1 MSDLL
6 DGFRT
11 GMQLGAPLVEA
22 QLRKRAFQRQ
32 LQRDKEQREFEAE
45 KLLARHAQERRLQ
58 ESSQDAASALAKQR
72 EDGLSSR
79 HSDTIK
85 AQAKLASDSRDQR
98 DQFHKDN
105 MALAKRRLE
114 EDSKSELEK
123 RTDALGKLFKKRR
136 DYEVQLNDPT
146 VVTQM
151 IADGSYNDVVSQY
164 EATDAGLQVY
174 GQALDMAVKEADFGS
189 LRSLL
194 GALSLH
200 ETPVPQRVFEDK
212 PRPSRGNFR
221 PVNDIMGNVTGAF
234 DANTGNV
241 VQAGQLNPATPVQTA
256 PSGYFGST
264 APNPAPIP
272 QNPQQQAIESIWG
285 AWTNSNG
292 NLQQQ

>member
-1 MSDLL
+1 
-6 DGFRT
+6 
-11 GMQLGAPLVEA
+11 MQLGAPLVEA

-58 ESSQDAASALAKQR
+58 ESGQDAASALAKHR
-72 EDGLSSR
+72 ETGLTNR

-85 AQAKLASDSRDQR
+85 AQANLASASRDQR
-98 DQFHKDN
+98 DRFHKDS
-105 MALAKRRLE
+105 MALAERRLE

-123 RTDALGKLFKKRR
+123 RTESLGKLFKKRR
-136 DYEVQLNDPT
+136 DYEVQLKDPT

-189 LRSLL
+189 LQSLL
-194 GALSLH
+194 GALEQH
-200 ETPVPQRVFEDK
+200 EAPVPQRLFEDK
-212 PRPSRGNFR
+212 PPRPLRGNFR

-241 VQAGQLNPATPVQTA
+241 VRAGQLNPATPVQPA
-256 PSGYFGST
+256 PSGHFGST

-272 QNPQQQAIESIWG
+272 QNPQQQAIEGIWG